1 MGGYSSLIHRILQQ
15 VTAEVVVP
23 FAVLFL
29 LFFLSWPFDSRHSL
43 EQFVFGH
50 VERPVAFG
58 SELPMFFV
66 CFFLT
71 NSHEFP
77 WMEMNTG
84 AGGGGKASSFWERF
98 AQNSIKQVAVFG

>member
-1 MGGYSSLIHRILQQ
+1 M
-15 VTAEVVVP
+15 
-23 FAVLFL
+23 
-29 LFFLSWPFDSRHSL
+29 SWPFDSRHSL

-66 CFFLT
+66 FLFFFLT

-98 AQNSIKQVAVFG
+98 AQNSIKQAAVFG